1 MERQAIVS
9 GTFYPSDKAKLS
21 SQIAGLFSQAGAQ
34 EKYRIV
40 VSPHAGYVYSGLAAA
55 SAIGS
60 LLPASTFIV
69 LGPNH
74 TGQGQEFSI
83 MGEGTWKTPLGEIEI
98 DSATSRTLKK
108 AGMLE
113 EDGWA
118 HASEHSI
125 EVQLPFLQHRF
136 PAAKLVPVCMMGQG
150 YSESFLRD
158 CERLGELIGL
168 LMKDD
173 GKREGGMEKE
183 GDHSR
188 LQASNRLPA
197 NIGLVASSD
206 FSHYVPA
213 KSAEKYDMQAI
224 EKITSLDVKGFF
236 QTLQKNRASVC
247 GYGPIAV
254 AMAAA
259 KSLGL
264 TKGELIKYMNSGD
277 ATKDYSSVVAYAAL
291 GFC

>member
-1 MERQAIVS
+1 METRSAIVS
-9 GTFYPSDKAKLS
+9 GAFYPSDKGKLS
-21 SQIAGLFSQAGAQ
+21 GQLSSLFSEANAA
-34 EKYRIV
+34 EKYSIV
-40 VSPHAGYVYSGLAAA
+40 VSPHAGYVYSGLGAA

-60 LLPASTFIV
+60 LKPAKTFII

-74 TGQGQEFSI
+74 TGMGQEFSI
-83 MGEGTWKTPLGEIEI
+83 MSQGVWKTPLGEVEI
-98 DSATSRTLKK
+98 DEATAASLKK

-136 PAAKLVPVCMMGQG
+136 GSFSLVPVCIMNED
-150 YSESFLRD
+150 YSDSFLRD

-168 LMKDD
+168 MMKS
-173 GKREGGMEKE
+173 KE
-183 GDHSR
+183 
-188 LQASNRLPA
+188 
-197 NIGLVASSD
+197 IGLIASSD

-213 KSAEKYDMQAI
+213 QSAKKYDMQAI
-224 EKITSLDVKGFF
+224 EKITNLDGKGLF
-236 QTLQKNRASVC
+236 QTLHKNRATVC

-259 KSLGL
+259 KALGL
-264 TKGELIKYMNSGD
+264 KSGELIRYMNSGD
-277 ATKDYSSVVAYAAL
+277 ATKDYSSVVAYAAI
-291 GFC
+291 GFL